1 MGLGLAGGREDVDL
15 ATRVIQWLD
24 TGEDGEVWQCAVV
37 GREEKDL
44 AIRVIQWLDA
54 GGDAEVWG
62 CAVVG
67 RDAEGSEGHL
77 SFLTMLL
84 SYSITCSSASQQRA
98 KVKRNFQGP
107 VTYSGRGQ

>member
-1 MGLGLAGGREDVDL
+1 MGLDLTGRREGVDL
-15 ATRVIQWLD
+15 AIRVIQWLD

-44 AIRVIQWLDA
+44 EIAWLDA
-54 GGDAEVWG
+54 GGDVEVWQY
-62 CAVVG
+62 AVVG
-67 RDAEGSEGHL
+67 MDAEGSEGHL

-84 SYSITCSSASQQRA
+84 SYSITCPSASEQRA

-107 VTYSGRGQ
+107 ITYSVRGQ